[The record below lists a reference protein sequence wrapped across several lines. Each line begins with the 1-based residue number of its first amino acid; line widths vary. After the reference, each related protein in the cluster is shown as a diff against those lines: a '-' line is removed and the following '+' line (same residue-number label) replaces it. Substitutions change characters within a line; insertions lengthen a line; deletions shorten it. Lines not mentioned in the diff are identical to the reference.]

1 MKTVSQSID
10 NDNLEEIC
18 EWITN
23 KIKSKN
29 IITNK
34 LGSYIGIIRLF
45 RIIKAENLKN
55 IYF

>member
-34 LGSYIGIIRLF
+34 LGFYIGIIRLF